1 MKTFLSVLG
10 WALGYYVATLASLFL
25 GALHPFLWVYG
36 SLTCVVLAAWPYC
49 RLVNRYPYMGMA
61 LLVTVLSIGI
71 NLALGE
77 GDLLYVCLALGIA
90 LVAEGVRRVGGY
102 QSLNSQTL
110 GYMVMSLL
118 PFSNTLRMWF
128 NYEECMEI
136 TLDEM
141 GPDYAEKM
149 THVLS
154 PWLLA
159 GMVLLTL
166 LLALVMS
173 LICNR
178 KQCQEALLRICG
190 HPEMN
195 WLSSLMLRFG
205 MNYGHRMLSDYA
217 FSKLALTGKETDV
230 LDIGCGGGYNIG
242 QFLKHL
248 PKAMV
253 QGLDYSQK
261 SVETSLQ
268 YNRKAFNQGR
278 CLVRQGNVAEL
289 PYEAESFDVVS
300 AFETIYFWPNIQ
312 DCFRGIHR
320 ILRPQGRFM
329 VVGDM
334 PELAKQWSQGS
345 PLMRVYTIDGVKS
358 MMEKAGFSD
367 IQVHN
372 TSVVMCIIATK

>member
-25 GALHPFLWVYG
+25 GALHPFMWVYG
-36 SLTCVVLAAWPYC
+36 SLTCAVLAAWPYC
-49 RLVNRYPYMGMA
+49 RVVNRYPYMGVTLFVTA
-61 LLVTVLSIGI
+61 LSVVI

-77 GDLLYVCLALGIA
+77 GDLLYVCLALGIG
-90 LVAEGVRRVGGY
+90 LLAEVVRRVGDY
-102 QSLNSQTL
+102 KSLTSQVS

-118 PFSNTLRMWF
+118 PFSNTLRMWI
-128 NYEECMEI
+128 YYDESMAI
-136 TLDEM
+136 TVDEM
-141 GPDYAEKM
+141 GPEYAEKM

-154 PWLLA
+154 PWLLV

-166 LLALVMS
+166 ALALFMS
-173 LICNR
+173 LIFNM

-195 WLSSLMLRFG
+195 WLSSLMLRYG
-205 MNYGHRMLSDYA
+205 MNYGHRMLSDFA
-217 FSKLALTGKETDV
+217 FAHLSLSGKETDV
-230 LDIGCGGGYNIG
+230 LDIGCGGGYNLA
-242 QFLKHL
+242 QFLKRL
-248 PKAMV
+248 PKATV

-278 CLVRQGNVAEL
+278 CLVRQGNVVEL

-345 PLMRVYTIDGVKS
+345 PLMRVYTIDEVKS
-358 MMEKAGFSD
+358 MMEKAGFKD

-372 TSVVMCIIATK
+372 TSVVMCVIATK

>member
-1 MKTFLSVLG
+1 MKSFLSILA
-10 WALGYYVATLASLFL
+10 WSLCYYAATLACLFL

-36 SLTCVVLAAWPYC
+36 SLTCAVLAAWPYC
-49 RLVNRYPYMGMA
+49 RVVNRYPYMGVTLFVTA
-61 LLVTVLSIGI
+61 LSVVI

-77 GDLLYVCLALGIA
+77 GDLLYVCLALGIG
-90 LVAEGVRRVGGY
+90 LLAEVVRRVGDY
-102 QSLNSQTL
+102 KSLTSQVS

-118 PFSNTLRMWF
+118 PFSNTLRMWI
-128 NYEECMEI
+128 YYDESMAI
-136 TLDEM
+136 TMDEM
-141 GPDYAEKM
+141 GPEYAEKM

-154 PWLLA
+154 PWLLV

-166 LLALVMS
+166 VLALFMS
-173 LICNR
+173 LICNK
-178 KQCQEALLRICG
+178 KQCQESLLRICG

-195 WLSSLMLRFG
+195 CLSSLMLRYG
-205 MNYGHRMLSDYA
+205 MNYGHRILSDFA
-217 FSKLALTGKETDV
+217 FAHLSLSGKETDV
-230 LDIGCGGGYNIG
+230 LDIGCGGGYNIA
-242 QFLKHL
+242 QFLKRL
-248 PKAMV
+248 PKATV

-345 PLMRVYTIDGVKS
+345 PLMRVYTIDEVKS